1 MNNMGK
7 IRDFWYKK
15 IVWMDDEYTLGGIIL
30 TFIGCIAFVL
40 LCGFLEGLD
49 RYFL

>member
-1 MNNMGK
+1 MKK
-7 IRDFWYKK
+7 IKDIWYKK
-15 IVWMDDEYTLGGIIL
+15 IICMDDEYTLGGIIL
-30 TFIGCIAFVL
+30 TFIGCMAFVL